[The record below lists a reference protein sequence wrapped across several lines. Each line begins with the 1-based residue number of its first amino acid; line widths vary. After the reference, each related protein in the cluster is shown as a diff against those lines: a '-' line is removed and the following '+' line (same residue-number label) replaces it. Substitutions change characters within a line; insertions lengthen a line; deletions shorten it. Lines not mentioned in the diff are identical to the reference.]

1 MLAMNSNSKGVSLKN
16 PEVTINIELEHHQ
29 LNIITYKHLG
39 MGGFPLELKEV
50 YYHFGVRWI

>member
-29 LNIITYKHLG
+29 LNIITYKHYRNG
-39 MGGFPLELKEV
+39 WISYWNSRKCIIT
-50 YYHFGVRWI
+50 YVRWI